1 MKTKFGIL
9 SFFVCAA
16 FLLFSCKTD
25 KPSGS
30 IPQNTIAIGIATDL
44 DNINPLLINLSL
56 SREVCT
62 LIFPTLV
69 RPNFNEKTGE
79 LSYTSSLA
87 RRWEF
92 SDDGKNA
99 TFFLQSDA
107 VWEDGKPIT
116 SADLKFSYQLY
127 AHPSVASTRQH
138 YVADLKKIASGEI
151 DFEKAIE
158 TPNDTTLILHFNKP
172 LAPNIILDHFYD
184 LMPVAKHVFEKIDP
198 KELRSRAPEIP
209 IIGGGPYKVAKWS
222 RQQELV
228 LVSNSSSKLPHPG
241 KIENVIFRVI
251 PEYTTRLT
259 LLKTGQL
266 DVMMSAGGIN
276 PKDVAGV
283 LQGNPTIA
291 IRPVQNRSF
300 DSIVWLNIDGEAYR
314 EKGEI
319 KPNFFFGDKRVRQAM
334 TYAINREAIVDGF
347 MGAEHATIVNTSI
360 SPAYTSVIDTTLDPY
375 AYNPE
380 KARELLKACGWNAG
394 PDGIL
399 QKDGRKFSFTLV
411 APTGNA
417 RRNYAATIIQQ
428 NLKDLGIECKLEFAE
443 TVVFVKNQNEY
454 RYDAALSGL
463 SAETLPFQLII
474 WGSDFTKST
483 FNSSAFQN
491 KRLDEVIAQ
500 LGTSLPKDETLR
512 YWHEYQRIL
521 HDEQPRTFL
530 YYFDELEGFSK
541 RVQNANVSMLAVLL
555 NAYDWELK

>member
-1 MKTKFGIL
+1 
-9 SFFVCAA
+9 
-16 FLLFSCKTD
+16 
-25 KPSGS
+25 
-30 IPQNTIAIGIATDL
+30 
-44 DNINPLLINLSL
+44 LLINLSI

-69 RPNFNEKTGE
+69 RPKFNETTGE
-79 LSYTSSLA
+79 LSYAPSLA
-87 RRWEF
+87 QRWEF
-92 SDDGKNA
+92 SEDGKNA
-99 TFFLQSDA
+99 TFFLRSNA

-127 AHPSVASTRQH
+127 ANPSVASTRQH
-138 YVADLKKIASGEI
+138 YVADLKKNASGEI
-151 DFEKAIE
+151 DFETAIE

-184 LMPVAKHVFEKIDP
+184 LMPVAKHIFEKIDP
-198 KELRSRAPEIP
+198 KELRSRAAEIP
-209 IIGGGPYKVAKWS
+209 IVGGGPYKVAKWS

-228 LVSNSSSKLPHPG
+228 LEANSSSKLPHPG
-241 KIENVIFRVI
+241 KTEKLIFRII

-259 LLKTGQL
+259 LLKTGQI

-276 PKDVAGV
+276 PKDADAV
-283 LQGNPTIA
+283 LQGNPNLV
-291 IRPVQNRSF
+291 IRPVRNRSF
-300 DSIVWLNIDGEAYR
+300 DSIVWLNIDGDAYR

-319 KPNFFFGDKRVRQAM
+319 KPNFFFGDKRIRQAM

-360 SPAYTSVIDTTLDPY
+360 SPAYTAVIDTTLDPY
-375 AYNPE
+375 AYNPD
-380 KARELLKACGWNAG
+380 KARDLLKACGWSAG

-399 QKDGRKFSFTLV
+399 QKDGKKFSFTLV

-417 RRNYAATIIQQ
+417 RRNYAATIVQQ

-443 TVVFVKNQNEY
+443 TVVFVKSQNEY

-500 LGTSLPKDETLR
+500 LGTALPKDETLR
-512 YWHEYQRIL
+512 YWHEYQQIL

-541 RVQNANVSMLAVLL
+541 RIQNADVSMLAVLL
-555 NAYDWELK
+555 NAYEWELK